1 MVSFFNFFLSLNIVV
16 VQIFSLLFLFYYIFC
31 FALSAL
37 LIAYCNLTLTTA
49 GRNAWNATE
58 HNSACGNHM
67 FFVWPPMYACIYK
80 PIYKYICTHIYTQ
93 IYYTSIC
100 FLRLCE
106 EYEYLSVAAYT
117 STIHIDTC
125 MYIYQWHTHLFMRTH
140 IHVVI
145 KVGSQV
151 CVCVCVATIC
161 VYVKN
166 CWLHCNVAACVH
178 LLLLL
183 LLYLLL
189 VLLFFM
195 PLLIFICSRL
205 FLLFGLTPSTT
216 KWSHT

>member
-1 MVSFFNFFLSLNIVV
+1 M
-16 VQIFSLLFLFYYIFC
+16 YAYIYTDILHF
-31 FALSAL
+31 
-37 LIAYCNLTLTTA
+37 
-49 GRNAWNATE
+49 
-58 HNSACGNHM
+58 HM
-67 FFVWPPMYACIYK
+67 FFTTLWRIWVSFSRCI
-80 PIYKYICTHIYTQ
+80 HIYHTFWYLYVY
-93 IYYTSIC
+93 ISMTYT
-100 FLRLCE
+100 LV
-106 EYEYLSVAAYT
+106 YAYT
-117 STIHIDTC
+117 HTC
-125 MYIYQWHTHLFMRTH
+125 CHKSRQ
-140 IHVVI
+140 
-145 KVGSQV
+145 SSV